1 MKLPEPL
8 RRVALVLATL
18 VCCVLT
24 ALPAFAADSEL
35 APYAQEGDM
44 DYIRNYVVTVDLRE
58 DGSADITYDIDWQ
71 VIAGDATQYL
81 SWVKI
86 GLANSHVDELTP
98 LTDTISDLQYSDEGG
113 SYAKVIFARRYYSPE
128 VTAQNG
134 GESAVQFAF
143 TVHQSHLF
151 TRNDDG
157 TANFTFTPGW
167 FDDLSVGNM
176 QIRWKNE
183 GGFIADNTSVD
194 GDYLV
199 WDFGPLTHGQAAKVH
214 VTVPITYSVGYP
226 ADAEMTAEDYGGAQA
241 DYSDRFANFFLIV
254 FFTVILLLIFWKNL
268 FGRTPTW
275 GGGFGGGIDPGDWFW
290 YTNGVHTIRR
300 IRTAPPPPG
309 YHRTDPP
316 KNFQPGGGSSRGGG
330 VGRRSGGN
338 NDHHF
343 TCACACASSCACACA
358 CAGGGR
364 AGCSV
369 KDFYTV
375 KLPRPESEDRHE
387 S

>member
-1 MKLPEPL
+1 MTHFHPL
-8 RRVALVLATL
+8 RRLA
-18 VCCVLT
+18 CVLT
-24 ALPAFAADSEL
+24 VLLCCLLTVLPAAAETAD
-35 APYAQEGDM
+35 APYAEEGDL

-71 VIAGDATQYL
+71 VIGGEKTDYL

-98 LTDTISDLQYSDEGG
+98 LTDTISDLQYSDDGG
-113 SYAKVIFARRYYSPE
+113 SYAKVVFARRYYAP
-128 VTAQNG
+128 AIAAANG
-134 GESAVQFAF
+134 GESEVQFAF
-143 TVHQSHLF
+143 SVHQSHLF
-151 TRNDDG
+151 TLNDDG

-176 QIRWKNE
+176 QIRWRNGE
-183 GGFIADNTSVD
+183 GFVADNTGVD

-214 VTVPITYSVGYP
+214 VTVPVTYSAVYAP
-226 ADAEMTAEDYGGAQA
+226 EDAMTAEDYSGVQQS
-241 DYSDRFANFFLIV
+241 SDDDFTEVGYILLFVV
-254 FFTVILLLIFWKNL
+254 FFGVCIFL
-268 FGRTPTW
+268 VAYRPPYW
-275 GGGFGGGIDPGDWFW
+275 GGGFGGGIDPMDWFW
-290 YTNGVHTIRR
+290 YTNGIHTIRR
-300 IRTAPPPPG
+300 ARTAPPPPG

-316 KNFQPGGGSSRGGG
+316 KNFRPGGGTSRGGG
-330 VGRRSGGN
+330 VGRRDSGG

-375 KLPRPESEDRHE
+375 KLPRTESEDHHE

>member
-1 MKLPEPL
+1 MTHFHPL
-8 RRVALVLATL
+8 RRLA
-18 VCCVLT
+18 CVLT
-24 ALPAFAADSEL
+24 VLLCCLLTVLPAAAETAD
-35 APYAQEGDM
+35 APYAEEGDL

-71 VIAGDATQYL
+71 VIGGEKTDYL

-98 LTDTISDLQYSDEGG
+98 LTDTISDLQYSDDGG
-113 SYAKVIFARRYYSPE
+113 SYAKVVFARRYYAP
-128 VTAQNG
+128 AIAAANG
-134 GESAVQFAF
+134 GESEVQFAF
-143 TVHQSHLF
+143 SVHQSHLF
-151 TRNDDG
+151 TLNDDG

-176 QIRWKNE
+176 QIRWRNSE
-183 GGFIADNTSVD
+183 GFVADNTGVD

-214 VTVPITYSVGYP
+214 VTVPVTYSAVYAP
-226 ADAEMTAEDYGGAQA
+226 EDAMTAEDYSGVQQS
-241 DYSDRFANFFLIV
+241 SDDDFTEVGYILLFVV
-254 FFTVILLLIFWKNL
+254 FFGVCIFL
-268 FGRTPTW
+268 VAYRPPYW
-275 GGGFGGGIDPGDWFW
+275 GGGFGGGIDPMDWFW
-290 YTNGVHTIRR
+290 YTNGIHTIRR
-300 IRTAPPPPG
+300 ARTAPLPPG

-316 KNFQPGGGSSRGGG
+316 KNFRPGGGTSRGGG
-330 VGRRSGGN
+330 VGRRDSGG

-375 KLPRPESEDRHE
+375 KLPRTESEDHHE

>member
-1 MKLPEPL
+1 MTCSKPL
-8 RRVALVLATL
+8 RLAAVWLLAL
-18 VCCVLT
+18 VCCVCM
-24 ALPAFAADSEL
+24 ALPAFAADNAL
-35 APYAQEGDM
+35 APYAEEGDM
-44 DYIRNYVVTVDLRE
+44 DYIRNYVVTVDLRQ

-71 VIAGDATQYL
+71 VIDGSKTDYL

-86 GLANSHVDELTP
+86 GLANAHVDELTP
-98 LTDTISDLQYSDEGG
+98 LTDTISDLQYSDDGG
-113 SYAKVIFARRYYSPE
+113 SYAKVVFSRRYYSPE
-128 VTAQNG
+128 VAAQNG
-134 GESAVQFAF
+134 GQSDVQFAF
-143 TVHQSHLF
+143 SVHQSHLF

-176 QIRWKNE
+176 QIRWRN
-183 GGFIADNTSVD
+183 GDGFVADNTSVD

-199 WDFGPLTHGQAAKVH
+199 WDFGALTHGQAAKVH
-214 VTVPITYSVGYP
+214 VTVPITYSEGYA
-226 ADAEMTAEDYGGAQA
+226 ADAAMTAEDYGTASD
-241 DYSDRFANFFLIV
+241 DYSNLLEGILTLVIV
-254 FFTVILLLIFWKNL
+254 LVFCLALFWLLAS
-268 FGRTPTW
+268 RSPTW
-275 GGGFGGGIDPGDWFW
+275 GGGFGSGIDPEDWFW

-300 IRTAPPPPG
+300 ARTAPPPPG

-330 VGRRSGGN
+330 VGRRDSGN
-338 NDHHF
+338 NNHF
-343 TCACACASSCACACA
+343 SCACACASSCACACA

-364 AGCSV
+364 AGCSA

-375 KLPRPESEDRHE
+375 KLPRPETEDHDE